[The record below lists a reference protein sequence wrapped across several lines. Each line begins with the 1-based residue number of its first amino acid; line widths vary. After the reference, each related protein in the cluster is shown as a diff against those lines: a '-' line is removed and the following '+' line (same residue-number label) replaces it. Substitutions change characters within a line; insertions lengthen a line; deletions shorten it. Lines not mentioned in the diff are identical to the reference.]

1 MQQIKSEFKTQS
13 LLTTNLLTETGGVNS
28 GLKAITSEIS
38 LLKKSAKTIQHN
50 TEKVLQK
57 LDEIEKAGKLNFE
70 LLQKIIATKT
80 DQICPNT
87 DLDSV
92 NTTETNL
99 QKKAPVQTKPSQH
112 PRTRTT
118 RIRKPLQQEQ
128 VNRKVD
134 IKKIKK
140 NKNLKLQNTN
150 SSFSDKQK
158 RILIP
163 LDFLNI

>member
-1 MQQIKSEFKTQS
+1 M
-13 LLTTNLLTETGGVNS
+13 NS

-38 LLKKSAKTIQHN
+38 LLKKSAKTIQQN

-87 DLDSV
+87 DLNSV
-92 NTTETNL
+92 NTTETIP

-112 PRTRTT
+112 LRTRTT
-118 RIRKPLQQEQ
+118 RIRKPLEQKQ